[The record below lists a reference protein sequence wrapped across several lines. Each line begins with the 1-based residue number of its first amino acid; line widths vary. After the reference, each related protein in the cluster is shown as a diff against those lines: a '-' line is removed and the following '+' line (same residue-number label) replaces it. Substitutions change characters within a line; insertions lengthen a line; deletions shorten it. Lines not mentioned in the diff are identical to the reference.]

1 MVFQCDCRRLPFHV
15 PYSCIGQDCLGAV
28 MSAEGVREYYRKQGE
43 QRVRE
48 RMLELLDKYIFGGLV
63 VVPVEDLLKLI
74 KEGQTNE

>member
-1 MVFQCDCRRLPFHV
+1 MFQCDCRQLPFHV
-15 PYSCIGQDCLGAV
+15 LCRYVGQDCLGVV

>member
-1 MVFQCDCRRLPFHV
+1 
-15 PYSCIGQDCLGAV
+15 